1 MKKILTTIVFLSF
14 FTSLLPNL
22 AFARCG
28 IVDTGFT
35 SLNIRSRSSERSRVI
50 AKVHKGSALK
60 FINNRGS
67 WVKVKLNN
75 GRIGY
80 ASRDY
85 ISSGSCA
92 IVSTRSGKLNIRSR
106 PTARSRVVGRASRG
120 SAVRI
125 LNETNHW
132 ARVLL
137 NNGRIGYASR
147 DYIY

>member
-14 FTSLLPNL
+14 VTALIPNL
-22 AFARCG
+22 VFAKCG

-35 SLNIRSRSSERSRVI
+35 SLNIRSRPSERSRVI
-50 AKVHKGSALK
+50 AKVHKGSALRI
-60 FINNRGS
+60 INSRGY

-80 ASRDY
+80 ASREY
-85 ISSGSCA
+85 IRSGSCA
-92 IVSTRSGKLNIRSR
+92 IVITSSGKLNIRSR

-120 SAVRI
+120 SAVSI
-125 LNETNHW
+125 LNQANDW

-147 DYIY
+147 DYIN

>member
-14 FTSLLPNL
+14 FATLLPNL

-35 SLNIRSRSSERSRVI
+35 SLNIRSRSSERSRII
-50 AKVHKGSALK
+50 AKVNKGSALRI
-60 FINNRGS
+60 INRRGY

-92 IVSTRSGKLNIRSR
+92 IVRTRSGKLNIRRR

-120 SAVRI
+120 SAVSI
-125 LNETNHW
+125 LNQTNYW

-137 NNGRIGYASR
+137 NNGQIGYASR

>member
-80 ASRDY
+80 ANRDY

-92 IVSTRSGKLNIRSR
+92 IVRTRSGKLNIRSR

-125 LNETNHW
+125 LNETNNW
-132 ARVLL
+132 VRVLL
-137 NNGRIGYASR
+137 NNGRIGYASM